1 MPIKPENKSRYPK
14 DWPEIRDRILKRA
27 GHRCEHPG
35 CCAEQYAVG
44 RWERKNSIWV
54 WRPISGNGP
63 CDAAGQGRE
72 WPSMNRLTY
81 TEARQFAADA
91 DWEREHLVISP
102 LIVIV
107 LTIAHLDHQPEN
119 CADDNLAAMCQR
131 HHLAYDHEHH
141 KRNAQAT
148 RRAKAGTLELF
159 A

>member
-1 MPIKPENKSRYPK
+1 MPIKPENKALYPK
-14 DWPEIRDRILKRA
+14 DWPEIRERILKRA

-35 CCAEQYAVG
+35 CTARNYSVGFWALENGIYRWSSYWAQTDAQHNYANARELAAEMY
-44 RWERKNSIWV
+44 WN
-54 WRPISGNGP
+54 
-63 CDAAGQGRE
+63 AGQEGKK
-72 WPSMNRLTY
+72 P
-81 TEARQFAADA
+81 
-91 DWEREHLVISP
+91 V
-102 LIVIV
+102 VIV

-141 KRNAQAT
+141 QRNAQAT